1 MTSTA
6 VEIHNTRKEDI
17 EKSGEGKN
25 IHNDYPKKSFLVQH
39 RNCY

>member
-17 EKSGEGKN
+17 EKSEEGKN
-25 IHNDYPKKSFLVQH
+25 IHNGYPKKSCPCSTSQLL
-39 RNCY
+39 